1 MPEREQRNL
10 RLWEPMLVAMA
21 ASIGLLAGYN
31 MNFDNSSDSLLKV
44 ESNSVT
50 KSAVQ
55 GDGRIEEIIRFIET
69 KYVDSI
75 ETDQMALN
83 LIDDML
89 SKLDPHSSYI
99 TAEELSSHNEKM
111 NGKYRGIGIEALN
124 LRDTFYISHLAEE
137 GPAKSGGLEIGDA
150 FLRIEGKGVTGQE
163 IGFDVISE
171 LLRDSSKTELTIDV
185 LKLSGEEES
194 LQVGIDDI
202 VVPSASLCYLLN
214 EETAYLKLARFSAN
228 TYEQF
233 IESIDKIKE
242 GRTSLNLIL
251 DLRDNPGGYLPQA
264 IKILS
269 QLFDKKDQ
277 LLTYTKGLNQKKKEF
292 RTTGNAFYNIGKVA
306 VLIDGNSA
314 SGSEILSGAI
324 QDWDRGVVI
333 GQTSYGKGLVQEI
346 YPLNNGGALRL
357 TVAKYYTPSGRLIQ
371 RSYKSVNNKFQA
383 DSNVFLT
390 KVLSREMPSGIGIVP
405 DQLLPKVDHRAC
417 YDYHY
422 YIDYFLLD
430 QFKAHHN
437 SELPDELISESA
449 YHSFILENFGEQ
461 FQTLVKGCNQNLTD
475 AIWDRYNQMVLP
487 QVALAKVQNKNDLFI
502 NEALEFMSDK
512 RPTLALLSEKE

>member
-1 MPEREQRNL
+1 MPEEEQKKL
-10 RLWEPMLVAMA
+10 RLWEPMLVALA

-31 MNFDNSSDSLLKV
+31 MNFDNSNDSLLKV
-44 ESNSVT
+44 ESNTFT
-50 KSAVQ
+50 KSSMH

-75 ETDQMALN
+75 ETDKMTLN

-99 TAEELSSHNEKM
+99 TPEELSSHNEKM

-124 LRDTFYISHLAEE
+124 LRDTFYISHLAEG
-137 GPAKSGGLEIGDA
+137 GPAQRAGLDIGDA
-150 FLRIEGKGVTGQE
+150 FLRVDGTGVTGQE

-171 LLRDSSKTELTIDV
+171 LLRDSSKSELTVDV
-185 LKLSGEEES
+185 LRLSGLEES
-194 LQVGIDDI
+194 VKVGIDDI
-202 VVPSASLCYLLN
+202 VVPSASLCYLLD
-214 EETAYLKLARFSAN
+214 EQTAYLKLARFSAN

-269 QLFDKKDQ
+269 QLFDEKDQ

-292 RTTGNAFYNIGKVA
+292 RSTGNAFYNIGKVA
-306 VLIDGNSA
+306 VLIDDNSA

-371 RSYKSVNNKFQA
+371 RSYKSENNGFQA
-383 DSNVFLT
+383 DSNVYMT
-390 KVLSREMPSGIGIVP
+390 KVLDREMPSGVGIVP
-405 DQLLPKVDHRAC
+405 DIQLPKNDTRAC

-422 YIDYFLLD
+422 YIDYYLLD
-430 QFKAHHN
+430 LFKLKSN
-437 SELPDELISESA
+437 YRLSEEMISSSG
-449 YHSFILENFGEQ
+449 YHAFILNNYSEEANS
-461 FQTLVKGCNQNLTD
+461 LVKSCRSDLGA
-475 AIWDRYNQMVLP
+475 AIWNRYNQMVLS
-487 QVALAKVQNKNDLFI
+487 QVELAKVQHKNDLYI

-512 RPTLALLSEKE
+512 RPTLALLSEKD